1 MNRRL
6 HTRAE
11 VISRILLA
19 SIHLSAIMKKMTL
32 LHPEVLIVLISY
44 MYPIAITALDPIFD
58 FNDAVPA
65 KYRIRAAYLM
75 ISVVSLMTVL
85 DISLHT
91 KIMYT
96 SVGFMSSVNFTLIV
110 IDFRNIYKVYQ
121 RFLEPKYEDIE
132 IEEYIVHMTLVDY
145 FPIRNKEFR

>member
-19 SIHLSAIMKKMTL
+19 SIHLSAITKKMTL

-58 FNDAVPA
+58 FNNATST
-65 KYRIRAAYLM
+65 KSRMRAAFILM
-75 ISVVSLMTVL
+75 SVLWSITVF
-85 DISLHT
+85 DVSLHT

-145 FPIRNKEFR
+145 FPFRNKEFR